1 MNKSVKIYNYF
12 KGNYVAMNNYFD
24 DIDWNPIFEDNNI
37 NENYNIFV
45 DYISSAVENF
55 IPKITLV

>member
-37 NENYNIFV
+37 NENYN
-45 DYISSAVENF
+45 YSERSH
-55 IPKITLV
+55 